1 MFKCDSRSPHLRLRA
16 LHHLWQS
23 RWSLWRWSRETRGHL
38 PGGRGCLRAA
48 RESSW
53 ISWTRLCNIELWVNT
68 HRQTQLQRE
77 DIGVFAWWK
86 DAYCLYS
93 SHLRHPEEAPWKAG
107 QLLSKFLF
115 KWTQISAW
123 RQSGKPYN
131 TNSNKKTKHRYACY
145 LEQPAVF
152 NHLPLG
158 PCSYQCRLYKTRHV
172 ESIPL
177 IFVSVDSES
186 GRICWTLSL
195 SAWLSDTWRHIQWS
209 NECEENIM
217 YLI

>member
-1 MFKCDSRSPHLRLRA
+1 MDKALQHWIMSQHSDSKDTA
-16 LHHLWQS
+16 
-23 RWSLWRWSRETRGHL
+23 TAGGH
-38 PGGRGCLRAA
+38 GRK
-48 RESSW
+48 
-53 ISWTRLCNIELWVNT
+53 
-68 HRQTQLQRE
+68 
-77 DIGVFAWWK
+77 VFAWWK
-86 DAYCLYS
+86 DDYCLYS

-131 TNSNKKTKHRYACY
+131 TNSNKKTKHRYARY
-145 LEQPAVF
+145 LEQPAVS

-158 PCSYQCRLYKTRHV
+158 PCSYRCRLYKTRHV
-172 ESIPL
+172 ESIPP
-177 IFVSVDSES
+177 IFVSVDSEF

-217 YLI
+217 YYNKIEASNLAVPEYSLCMMAETFPNMLAYIRAERKVECRYFKTRIESEVH